1 MSDYLEAMTKPL
13 PRGTLAVKVSREAL
27 AERVADHLVRYYPE
41 PRQLELIAEA
51 LDRRRRETGKIR
63 ELMR

>member
-41 PRQLELIAEA
+41 P
-51 LDRRRRETGKIR
+51 KIGR
-63 ELMR
+63 AHV